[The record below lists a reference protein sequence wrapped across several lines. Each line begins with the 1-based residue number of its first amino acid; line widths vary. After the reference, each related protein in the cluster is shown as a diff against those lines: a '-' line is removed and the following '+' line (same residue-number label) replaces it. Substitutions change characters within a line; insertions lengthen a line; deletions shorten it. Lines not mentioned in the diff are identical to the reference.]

1 MINTI
6 KPLAEEFMSH
16 CQKKYG
22 FKHPPKINFV
32 DDGENAQDPL
42 GKTAHYDTQDKSIT
56 LYITNRHP
64 KDILRSLAHELTHHL
79 QNLRGE
85 FDDVG
90 ELGEGY
96 AQNDEH
102 MRNMEIEAY
111 ASGIDV
117 RDWADSKNNIQKEN
131 KTMNAKQ
138 EALLRAL
145 IKEQIKKVLGKLKEG
160 GLPSP
165 YPEDEFIPGQDDDM
179 EPSLDAWHA
188 EEEEAS
194 HLDQYG
200 NDRTAPGYDHDV
212 DSPLRKRR
220 LREEEEEVEEGYKGS
235 QFEDEPGNSP
245 LTPEERERFSQ
256 LRKKYIEAG
265 YKYPDYDI
273 PDPEWKRLLRKYH
286 DSLSTEFELGMPEKT
301 KADSR
306 RLRQL
311 RKANQDE
318 IDLAHDKEAAGI
330 KEDNKVV
337 TPEQEQTLYES
348 RFTMRDTKIFEK
360 LLKKWAN

>member
-79 QNLRGE
+79 QHLRGE

-96 AQNDEH
+96 AQSDEH
-102 MRNMEIEAY
+102 MRKMEIEAY

-145 IKEQIKKVLGKLKEG
+145 IKEQIKKVLGKLEEG
-160 GLPSP
+160 DTTVA
-165 YPEDEFIPGQDDDM
+165 ENV
-179 EPSLDAWHA
+179 SLDP
-188 EEEEAS
+188 
-194 HLDQYG
+194 
-200 NDRTAPGYDHDV
+200 R
-212 DSPLRKRR
+212 SPHKFKGQK
-220 LREEEEEVEEGYKGS
+220 REEI
-235 QFEDEPGNSP
+235 P
-245 LTPEERERFSQ
+245 
-256 LRKKYIEAG
+256 AG
-265 YKYPDYDI
+265 LSPDYDEPLEPAGYDDED
-273 PDPEWKRLLRKYH
+273 PDDFEARIRARMARMELDENTEEEINEGDP
-286 DSLSTEFELGMPEKT
+286 DSP
-301 KADSR
+301 ASR
-306 RLRQL
+306 ALTRGI
-311 RKANQDE
+311 RKAQKTQPDDE
-318 IDLAHDKEAAGI
+318 KEEEDKANSPVSQALRRGFGPKNEAELEAI
-330 KEDNKVV
+330 Q
-337 TPEQEQTLYES
+337 TPEQENALYES

>member
-79 QNLRGE
+79 QHLRGE

-96 AQNDEH
+96 AQSDEH
-102 MRNMEIEAY
+102 MRKMEIEAY

-212 DSPLRKRR
+212 DSPLRRRR
-220 LREEEEEVEEGYKGS
+220 LREEEEELE
-235 QFEDEPGNSP
+235 
-245 LTPEERERFSQ
+245 
-256 LRKKYIEAG
+256 
-265 YKYPDYDI
+265 
-273 PDPEWKRLLRKYH
+273 
-286 DSLSTEFELGMPEKT
+286 
-301 KADSR
+301 
-306 RLRQL
+306 
-311 RKANQDE
+311 
-318 IDLAHDKEAAGI
+318 
-330 KEDNKVV
+330 EDNKEDTFFGEKDPLTTKMDMDDEGSFTPRARHSLPLGARQMPLAPHERDPWSDEPMTDEDGDDLADPLEESEVATV
-337 TPEQEQTLYES
+337 RTPEQESALYES
-348 RFTMRDTKIFEK
+348 RFTKRDTKLFEK

>member
-79 QNLRGE
+79 QHLRGE

-96 AQNDEH
+96 AQSDEH
-102 MRNMEIEAY
+102 MRKMEIEAY

-145 IKEQIKKVLGKLKEG
+145 IKEQIKKVLGKLEEG
-160 GLPSP
+160 DTTVA
-165 YPEDEFIPGQDDDM
+165 ENV
-179 EPSLDAWHA
+179 SLDPRSPHKFKGQKR
-188 EEEEAS
+188 EEIPAGLSPDYDEPLEPA
-194 HLDQYG
+194 
-200 NDRTAPGYDHDV
+200 GYDDEDPDDFEARIRTHM
-212 DSPLRKRR
+212 KRR
-220 LREEEEEVEEGYKGS
+220 MREEEEELE
-235 QFEDEPGNSP
+235 
-245 LTPEERERFSQ
+245 
-256 LRKKYIEAG
+256 
-265 YKYPDYDI
+265 
-273 PDPEWKRLLRKYH
+273 
-286 DSLSTEFELGMPEKT
+286 
-301 KADSR
+301 
-306 RLRQL
+306 
-311 RKANQDE
+311 
-318 IDLAHDKEAAGI
+318 
-330 KEDNKVV
+330 EDNKEDTFFGEKDPLTTKMDMDDEGNFTPRARQMPLAPHERDPWSDEPMTDEDGDDLADPLEESEVATV
-337 TPEQEQTLYES
+337 RTPEQENALYES

>member
-79 QNLRGE
+79 QHLRGE
-85 FDDVG
+85 LDDVG

-96 AQNDEH
+96 AQSDEH
-102 MRNMEIEAY
+102 MRKMEIEAY

-145 IKEQIKKVLGKLKEG
+145 IKEQIKKVLGKLEEG
-160 GLPSP
+160 DTTVA
-165 YPEDEFIPGQDDDM
+165 ENV
-179 EPSLDAWHA
+179 SLDP
-188 EEEEAS
+188 
-194 HLDQYG
+194 
-200 NDRTAPGYDHDV
+200 R
-212 DSPLRKRR
+212 SPHKFKGQK
-220 LREEEEEVEEGYKGS
+220 REEI
-235 QFEDEPGNSP
+235 P
-245 LTPEERERFSQ
+245 
-256 LRKKYIEAG
+256 AG
-265 YKYPDYDI
+265 LSPDYDEPLEPAGYDDED
-273 PDPEWKRLLRKYH
+273 PDDFEARIRARMARMELDENTEEEINEGDP
-286 DSLSTEFELGMPEKT
+286 DSP
-301 KADSR
+301 ASR
-306 RLRQL
+306 ALTRGI
-311 RKANQDE
+311 RKAQKTQPDDE
-318 IDLAHDKEAAGI
+318 KEEEDKANSPVSQALRRGFGPKNEAELEAI
-330 KEDNKVV
+330 Q
-337 TPEQEQTLYES
+337 TPEQENALYES